1 MSPTWNRW
9 WWSALIV
16 LGCERAATTSPG
28 QAAAPE
34 AIAAAPVEP
43 VEPVEPVAET
53 PQPVAVRINAEYG
66 KQDAAGWTKRFEH
79 DGREVYD
86 RRAEIVAALDLTAG
100 LRVADVGAGSGLFT
114 RLFADAVGP
123 TGRVYAV
130 DVQADFLAQ
139 IAARAEADGHAQ
151 VEIRRAD
158 QRRTGLAPGSI
169 DVAFL
174 CDAYHHLELPKTYLA
189 DLRRALVP
197 GGRLV
202 IIDYDRS
209 RPGTDAWMKDHIR
222 ADPPV
227 LLGEIEAAGFT
238 PTAVSLRL
246 EENFVAVFTRGDGP

>member
-1 MSPTWNRW
+1 MSRW
-9 WWSALIV
+9 WWSALV
-16 LGCERAATTSPG
+16 LLGCERGATTPP
-28 QAAAPE
+28 ADAAPPT
-34 AIAAAPVEP
+34 IAAATPDA
-43 VEPVEPVAET
+43 VAET

-66 KQDAAGWTKRFEH
+66 KHDAAGWAKRFEH

-86 RRAEIVAALDLTAG
+86 RRLEIVAALGLTPG
-100 LRVADVGAGSGLFT
+100 QRIADVGAGSGLFT

-139 IAARAEADGHAQ
+139 IAARAATDGHAQ

-158 QRRTGLAPGSI
+158 QRRTGLAPSSI

-202 IIDYDRS
+202 VIDYDRS
-209 RPGTDAWMKDHIR
+209 RPGTEAWMKDHIR

-238 PTAVSLRL
+238 PTPVSLRL
-246 EENFVAVFTRGDGP
+246 EENFVAVFTRDEGP

>member
-1 MSPTWNRW
+1 MSRW
-9 WWSALIV
+9 IWSALLV
-16 LGCERAATTSPG
+16 LGPLGGVGCDRAATTRPDE
-28 QAAAPE
+28 ATAPVSL
-34 AIAAAPVEP
+34 AAAPVDAT
-43 VEPVEPVAET
+43 VAET

-66 KQDAAGWTKRFEH
+66 KHDAAGWTKRFEH

-86 RRAEIVAALDLTAG
+86 RRHEIVAALGLTPG

-114 RLFADAVGP
+114 RLFAEAVGP
-123 TGRVYAV
+123 SGRVYAV
-130 DVQADFLAQ
+130 DVQADFLTQ
-139 IAARAEADGHAQ
+139 IAARAEADGQAQ
-151 VEIRRAD
+151 VETRRAD
-158 QRRTGLAPGSI
+158 QRRTGLDPGSI

-189 DLRRALVP
+189 DLHRALVP

-209 RPGTDAWMKDHIR
+209 RPGTEAWMKDHIR
-222 ADPPV
+222 ADPPQ

-246 EENFVAVFTRGDGP
+246 EENFVAVFTR